1 MRKADFR
8 PDRVGAYFRAE
19 WAALLVVTVS
29 GLIYNIGLL
38 AGPLFE
44 GRMAGRLIDVLNG
57 QAGFAD
63 MAALV
68 VIYALITAVVQG
80 ARYIKR
86 FYVRRFANNVNRRMK
101 RVLYGHLVRMDRPSL
116 EAEGAG
122 SVMTKAISDVDDCVE
137 GMRKFTTELFDTGVA
152 LAAYAV
158 MLLTYDARLA
168 LIALVFPPI
177 SFFIAEKMKKPVQR
191 AGVKRKASYA
201 ALNGA
206 TIDRAT
212 NAVTYR
218 VFGRESDRRQAY
230 EENLSDYERAAVHEG
245 LLSASMLPL
254 YRIMTMAAVPFII
267 ILGARNIA
275 GRGWTSWDVAAF
287 TTFLSCFTR
296 LATKSS
302 SAAKLFNAVHK
313 AQVSWKRIKP
323 LMHEIAPLEEA
334 QSACVNELRIDK
346 LSFAYPNEKPQFE
359 NVTFTGR
366 PGAIIGITGP
376 VASGKST
383 LGKAFLCE
391 YPYEGHI
398 VLNGREL
405 SDMTQA
411 ERAAE
416 IGYLGHDP
424 ELLSDS
430 IENNVLMGDA
440 GEAEQWLRMA
450 CLDKEVAAMEDGKDT
465 MVGSGGVRLSGGQA
479 QRLALAR
486 TLCHKRPIMI
496 LDDPFS
502 ALDKTTEKQVFDN
515 LRAAAADSIVLLIS
529 HRLYLFPQFDQV
541 IWLSDGQAQ
550 IGSHEELMEKNAD
563 YCRLYRE
570 QEEEEHHEAK

>member
-19 WAALLVVTVS
+19 WATLLAVTVS

-57 QAGFAD
+57 RAGFAD

-68 VIYALITAVVQG
+68 AIYALITAVVQG
-80 ARYIKR
+80 ARYVKR

-158 MLLTYDARLA
+158 MLLTYDVRLA

-177 SFFIAEKMKKPVQR
+177 SFFIAEKMKRPVQR

-230 EENLSDYERAAVHEG
+230 EESLSDYERAAVHEG
-245 LLSASMLPL
+245 LLSASMPPI
-254 YRIMTMAAVPFII
+254 YRVISMAAVPFII

-275 GRGWTSWDVAAF
+275 GSGWTSWDVAAF

-313 AQVSWKRIKP
+313 AQVAWKRIKP
-323 LMHEIAPLEEA
+323 LMHEIAPLERAEA
-334 QSACVNELRIDK
+334 ARVSEMRVDK
-346 LSFAYPNEKPQFE
+346 LGFAYPGEKAQFE
-359 NVTFTGR
+359 GVSFTAR
-366 PGAIIGITGP
+366 PGMIIGVTGP

-398 VLNGREL
+398 ALDGREL
-405 SDMTQA
+405 FDMTQA

-430 IENNVLMGDA
+430 IENNVLMGEKDDA
-440 GEAEQWLRMA
+440 EKWLRMV
-450 CLDKEVAAMEDGKDT
+450 CLDKEVAAMEAGKAT

-486 TLCHKRPIMI
+486 TLCHKRPVMI

-502 ALDKTTEKQVFDN
+502 ALDKATEKQVFDN

-529 HRLYLFPQFDQV
+529 HRLYLFPRFDQV

-550 IGSHEELMEKNAD
+550 IGSHETLMEKNAD
-563 YCRLYRE
+563 YRRLYRE
-570 QEEEEHHEAK
+570 QEEEERHEAK

>member
-19 WAALLVVTVS
+19 WAALLAVAAS

-57 QAGFAD
+57 RAGFAD

-68 VIYALITAVVQG
+68 AIYALITAVVQG
-80 ARYIKR
+80 ARYVKR

-158 MLLTYDARLA
+158 MLLTYDVRLA

-177 SFFIAEKMKKPVQR
+177 SFFIAEKMKRPVQR

-206 TIDRAT
+206 TIDCAT

-218 VFGRESDRRQAY
+218 VFGRESDRRQTY
-230 EENLSDYERAAVHEG
+230 EESLSDYERAAVHEG
-245 LLSASMLPL
+245 LLSASMPPI
-254 YRIMTMAAVPFII
+254 YRVISMAAVPFII

-275 GRGWTSWDVAAF
+275 GSGWTSWDVAAF

-323 LMHEIAPLEEA
+323 LMHEIAPLERAEA
-334 QSACVNELRIDK
+334 ARVSEMRVDK
-346 LSFAYPNEKPQFE
+346 LGFAYPGEKAQFE
-359 NVTFTGR
+359 GVSFTAQ
-366 PGAIIGITGP
+366 PGMIIGVTGP

-391 YPYEGHI
+391 YPYNGHI
-398 VLNGREL
+398 ALDGREL
-405 SDMTQA
+405 SHLTQA

-430 IENNVLMGDA
+430 IENNVLMGEKDDA
-440 GEAEQWLRMA
+440 EKWLRMV
-450 CLDKEVAAMEDGKDT
+450 CLDKEVAAMEAGKAT

-486 TLCHKRPIMI
+486 TLCHKRPVMI

-502 ALDKTTEKQVFDN
+502 ALDKATEKQVFDN

-529 HRLYLFPQFDQV
+529 HRLYLFPRFDQV

-550 IGSHEELMEKNAD
+550 IGSHETLMEKNAD
-563 YCRLYRE
+563 YRRLYRE
-570 QEEEEHHEAK
+570 QEEEERHEAK

>member
-68 VIYALITAVVQG
+68 AIYALITAVVQG
-80 ARYIKR
+80 ARYVKR

-158 MLLTYDARLA
+158 MLFTYDARLA

-206 TIDRAT
+206 TIDRAA

-230 EENLSDYERAAVHEG
+230 EQSLSDYERAAVHEG
-245 LLSASMLPL
+245 LLNASMPPL
-254 YRIMTMAAVPFII
+254 YRVMTMAAVPFII

-334 QSACVNELRIDK
+334 RSACVDELRVDN

-366 PGAIIGITGP
+366 PGAIIGITGS

-391 YPYEGHI
+391 YPYNGHI
-398 VLNGREL
+398 ALNGREL

-440 GEAEQWLRMA
+440 GEAEQWLRMV

-502 ALDKTTEKQVFDN
+502 ALDKTTENQVFDN
-515 LRAAAADSIVLLIS
+515 LRAAAVDSIVLLIS

-563 YCRLYRE
+563 YRRLYRE
-570 QEEEEHHEAK
+570 QEEEERHEAE

>member
-19 WAALLVVTVS
+19 WAALLAVTVS

-57 QAGFAD
+57 RAGFAD

-68 VIYALITAVVQG
+68 AIYALITAVVQG
-80 ARYIKR
+80 ARYVKR

-158 MLLTYDARLA
+158 MLLTYDVRLA

-177 SFFIAEKMKKPVQR
+177 SFFIAEKMKRTVQR

-230 EENLSDYERAAVHEG
+230 EESLSDYERAAVHEG
-245 LLSASMLPL
+245 LLSASMPPI
-254 YRIMTMAAVPFII
+254 YRVISMAAVPFII

-275 GRGWTSWDVAAF
+275 GSGWTSWDVAAF

-323 LMHEIAPLEEA
+323 LMHEIAPLERAEA
-334 QSACVNELRIDK
+334 ARVSEMRVDK
-346 LSFAYPNEKPQFE
+346 LGFAYPDGKTLFE
-359 NVTFTGR
+359 NVSFTAR
-366 PGAIIGITGP
+366 PGMIIGVTGP

-398 VLNGREL
+398 ALDGREL
-405 SDMTQA
+405 FDMTQA

-416 IGYLGHDP
+416 IGYLGHDS

-430 IENNVLMGDA
+430 IENNVLMGETGDV
-440 GEAEQWLRMA
+440 EKWLRMV
-450 CLDKEVAAMEDGKDT
+450 CLDKEVAAMEAGKAT
-465 MVGSGGVRLSGGQA
+465 TVGSGGVRLSGGQA

-486 TLCHKRPIMI
+486 TLCHKRPVMI

-502 ALDKTTEKQVFDN
+502 ALDKATEKQVFDN

-529 HRLYLFPQFDQV
+529 HRLYLFPRFDQV

-550 IGSHEELMEKNAD
+550 IGSHETLMEKNAD
-563 YCRLYRE
+563 YRRLYRE
-570 QEEEEHHEAK
+570 QEEEERHEAK

>member
-1 MRKADFR
+1 MRNKEFR
-8 PDRVGAYFRAE
+8 PDRIGAYFRAE
-19 WAALLVVTVS
+19 WAALLAVAAS

-44 GRMAGRLIDVLNG
+44 GLMAGRLIDVL
-57 QAGFAD
+57 AGRAVFAD

-68 VIYALITAVVQG
+68 ALYAFLTAAVQG
-80 ARYIKR
+80 ARYVKR

-101 RVLYGHLVRMDRPSL
+101 RVLYAHIVRMDRPSL

-122 SVMTKAISDVDDCVE
+122 SVMTKAISDVDDCAE

-158 MLLTYDARLA
+158 MLLTYDVRLA
-168 LIALVFPPI
+168 LIALAFPPI
-177 SFFIAEKMKKPVQR
+177 SYYVAERMKKPVQR
-191 AGVKRKASYA
+191 AGVRRKAGYA

-206 TIDRAT
+206 TIDRAS

-230 EENLSDYERAAVHEG
+230 KENLSAYERAAVREG
-245 LLSASMLPL
+245 LLIAAMPPV
-254 YRIMTMAAVPFII
+254 YRVTTMAAAPLII

-296 LATKSS
+296 LAAKSS
-302 SAAKLFNAVHK
+302 GAAKLFNAVHK
-313 AQVSWKRIKP
+313 AQVSWRRIKP
-323 LMHEIAPLEEA
+323 LMRDIAPLEEA
-334 QSACVNELRIDK
+334 QSVRVNELRVDN
-346 LSFAYPNEKPQFE
+346 LSFAYPDGKTLFE
-359 NVTFTGR
+359 NVSFTAE
-366 PGAIIGITGP
+366 PGMIIGVTGP

-383 LGKAFLCE
+383 LGRAFLCE
-391 YPYEGHI
+391 YPYGGRI
-398 VLNGREL
+398 ALDGREL
-405 SDMTQA
+405 SHLTQA

-424 ELLSDS
+424 ELLNDS
-430 IENNVLMGDA
+430 IENNVLLGDA
-440 GEAEQWLRMA
+440 GAAEAWLRA
-450 CLDKEVAAMEDGKDT
+450 VCLDNEVAAMEDGKAA
-465 MVGSGGVRLSGGQA
+465 MVGDGGVRLSGGQA

-486 TLCHKRPIMI
+486 TLCHKRPVMI

-502 ALDKTTEKQVFDN
+502 ALDRATEKQVFDN
-515 LRAAAADSIVLLIS
+515 LRAAAGDSIVLLIS
-529 HRLYLFPQFDQV
+529 HRLYLFPQLDRV
-541 IWLSDGQAQ
+541 IWLSDGRAQAGTH
-550 IGSHEELMEKNAD
+550 GSLMEKNAD
-563 YCRLYRE
+563 YRRLYRE
-570 QEEEEHHEAK
+570 QEEEERREAE